1 MRNIVKKILFCLYWI
16 IGFIV
21 IVSSLIA
28 GCSEEYSFD
37 LALIWLV
44 TKCMVV
50 GIGATLEVVAFIVGG
65 IILIRIFYED

>member
-1 MRNIVKKILFCLYWI
+1 MRNIVKNILFCLYWI

-21 IVSSLIA
+21 IVSSLIV
-28 GCSEEYSFD
+28 GCSEEYSFN

-50 GIGATLEVVAFIVGG
+50 GIGATLGVVAFVVGG
-65 IILIRIFYED
+65 IILIGIFYED